1 MELKDFVAATLT
13 QICEGIQK
21 ARENTMASGAIIAPR
36 VDDTGLTAPKR
47 DHAIP
52 AQMIH
57 FEVLLESHEEAGS
70 EGGVKVAVGF
80 LSVGG
85 KANNQEAAARAH
97 KVSFDVPLV
106 WPEL

>member
-21 ARENTMASGAIIAPR
+21 ARENTQASGAIIAPR
-36 VDDTGLTAPKR
+36 VDDNGLVLRETNNLKST
-47 DHAIP
+47 HK
-52 AQMIH
+52 IH
-57 FEVLLESHEEAGS
+57 FEVLLESQAESGKD
-70 EGGVKVAVGF
+70 GGVKVAVGF

-85 KANNQEAAARAH
+85 KANSQEAAARTH